1 MCIRDSLGICLHGAV
16 LFVECRLPDPDTKRV
31 SLIDGLLPVFQS
43 EALCIAQIGLVVVL
57 SRLSILITVMLVALV
72 VVFAWSQCRIRLV
85 RRRLSTSG
93 RGRAPWLFGSSSRS
107 ILLLDRLDSCQC
119 GWLRCRSTADDRA
132 LPGNDMT
139 RYSLG

>member
-1 MCIRDSLGICLHGAV
+1 M
-16 LFVECRLPDPDTKRV
+16 

-57 SRLSILITVMLVALV
+57 SRLSVLITVVLVALIV
-72 VVFAWSQCRIRLV
+72 VLAWSQCRIRLV
-85 RRRLSTSG
+85 RGRLPTSG
-93 RGRAPWLFGSSSRS
+93 GGGAPWLVGSSRS